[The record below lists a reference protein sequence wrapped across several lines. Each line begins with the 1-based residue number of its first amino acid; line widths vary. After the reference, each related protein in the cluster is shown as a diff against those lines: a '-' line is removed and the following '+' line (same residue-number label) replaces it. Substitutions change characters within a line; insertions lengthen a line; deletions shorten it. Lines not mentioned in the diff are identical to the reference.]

1 MPKLYNGYITYYSIH
16 YRQHVFQMR
25 KNYVISAFKEIWSC
39 QLYVLLWHVSLSLT
53 HTHTHTHTH
62 TTRLLSN
69 FGHYNKFEK
78 KMFYYTKLIDEY
90 KQINGI
96 MINIIFMSL
105 VKSVIYL

>member
-1 MPKLYNGYITYYSIH
+1 M
-16 YRQHVFQMR
+16 
-25 KNYVISAFKEIWSC
+25 
-39 QLYVLLWHVSLSLT
+39 VSLHITAFIIDNMCSKCKKITSLVLSKKSGLVSCMYFYGMYLSLS